1 MFIIGLI
8 LAVLVICGLLVAFAA
23 VAIFWIVMAVFWV
36 SAIVLALL
44 VQDPYLG
51 FFLAFPVTG
60 LIFWLIGLN
69 SEKSAGSGAP

>member
-1 MFIIGLI
+1 MLIGLI
-8 LAVLVICGLLVAFAA
+8 ILALVVVGLMVAFAA

-36 SAIVLALL
+36 SAIVMGLL

>member
-1 MFIIGLI
+1 MVIFGLI
-8 LAVLVICGLLVAFAA
+8 LAVLVVGGLLVAFAA
-23 VAIFWIVMAVFWV
+23 VAMFWIIMAVFWV
-36 SAIVLALL
+36 SVAVLALL

-60 LIFWLIGLN
+60 LICWLIGLK